1 MRNPICEAMGWPV
14 PTDKQVLV
22 ISENGRPFAS
32 LTSAKG
38 YNLEGVYLLHTGIGV
53 PNACYSVVGDRSE
66 HQIKSGL
73 AQKLFA
79 NGRTLK
85 AGEMPRLIER
95 LASIT
100 VAIE

>member
-1 MRNPICEAMGWPV
+1 MANKICDTMNWPV

-32 LTSAKG
+32 LTSARDSV
-38 YNLEGVYLLHTGIGV
+38 LEGVYLINAGFGV
-53 PNACYSVVGDRSE
+53 PNACYSVVGARSE
-66 HQIKSGL
+66 HQIKAGL

-85 AGEMPRLIER
+85 AGELSHLIDR
-95 LASIT
+95 LANLT